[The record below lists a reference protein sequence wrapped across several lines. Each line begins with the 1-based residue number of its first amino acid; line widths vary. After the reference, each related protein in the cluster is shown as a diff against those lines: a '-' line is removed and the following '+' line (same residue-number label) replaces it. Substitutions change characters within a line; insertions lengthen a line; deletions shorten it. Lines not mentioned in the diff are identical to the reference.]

1 MMGYT
6 HYWNP
11 MELEVDAELAEE
23 ARAIVAASDVEI
35 AGWDGT
41 GEPEI
46 REGLISLNGAGRK
59 GCESFVLRD
68 DDETGFEC
76 CKTGANPYDEV
87 VGAILLAASERN
99 PKLGMSSDGLWLE
112 KEWVKAR
119 ALFEKALGRKPLP
132 PERMV
137 DEYRV
142 YRRGDGA
149 TIGVWLMSSGTVK
162 ASAGFESCHF
172 FESVGEFD
180 QWAAA
185 GGWHRFG

>member
-1 MMGYT
+1 MGYT